1 MARSFT
7 NSKDSDIVSI
17 TTSRDQTTKLTQL
30 SIFNEVRQN
39 LKTLGTANPIKQ
51 NNATYNNSF
60 KVCSAKSY
68 GTLLDVNR
76 GYMQRL
82 NVCPNDCI
90 VAGTLSVQSI
100 DNYINATTEDDVVS
114 LSLNV
119 NTPPVSG
126 YVLSSTTGG
135 DLSWIQPSTGSGG
148 NFSTPSD
155 QDLDMNSHDIFN
167 VNNIQSNGI
176 TINASPPIPP
186 LLAASVTAKAVTEKV
201 ITFVTDTTN
210 TLTYDASGNLNF
222 VAGQADIT
230 GVNSVISGSTSN
242 TLSLNS
248 ASGGTA
254 ITIEGT
260 PNIIT
265 LDVTSSSLTYD
276 ASGNLNFNDGQ
287 ADITGV
293 NSVISES
300 ISNILSLN
308 SASGGTALTIA
319 GTPNIITLDVSGST
333 LTYDASGNLNFNDGQ
348 ADITGVNSVIS
359 ESTSNTLS
367 LNSASGGTALTIAGT
382 PNIITLDVSGSSLT
396 YDASGNLNFNDGQA
410 DINGV
415 NSVISESTS
424 NILSLNAAS
433 GGTALTI
440 AGTPNIITLDVSGST
455 LTYDASGNLNF
466 NDGQADINGVNNL
479 NVNNINVNTITFS
492 INEDGCGDEAGLL
505 TGVSKVTSASITDTL
520 ALLSASESSS
530 ITVQGVN
537 SGSEESSINFFTNY
551 TNNWLQY
558 DEAGNLNFLQGQ
570 ADITGVNNINL
581 TTINGTGTTPGQV
594 LTSTTSSGLQ
604 FASATETQI
613 YFTLAAPI
621 VLALNIAAVTVT
633 ETQGTTPTGTYYIQP
648 GTKNSNFANV
658 RSGLAFRNKTIVLG
672 AVASTNIAITT
683 STIVCRL
690 YNSTSASSLT
700 NLTPCGTTTL
710 TSLNYTGNSFVC
722 NTNFDGLD
730 STPQFLHV
738 EVEVLTAGLPT
749 GADVI
754 IGVYVLNYN

>member
-1 MARSFT
+1 MARTFS

-60 KVCSAKSY
+60 KVCSANSY

-82 NVCPNDCI
+82 NVCPNDCV

-119 NTPPVSG
+119 NPPSVSG

-135 DLSWIQPSTGSGG
+135 DLSWIQQSSGSGG
-148 NFSTPSD
+148 NFSTPSN

-176 TINASPPIPP
+176 TINASPPPVVP
-186 LLAASVTAKAVTEKV
+186 LRAASVKPKAVTPKV

-222 VAGQADIT
+222 V
-230 GVNSVISGSTSN
+230 V
-242 TLSLNS
+242 
-248 ASGGTA
+248 
-254 ITIEGT
+254 
-260 PNIIT
+260 
-265 LDVTSSSLTYD
+265 
-276 ASGNLNFNDGQ
+276 
-287 ADITGV
+287 
-293 NSVISES
+293 
-300 ISNILSLN
+300 
-308 SASGGTALTIA
+308 
-319 GTPNIITLDVSGST
+319 
-333 LTYDASGNLNFNDGQ
+333 GQ

-367 LNSASGGTALTIAGT
+367 LNAASGGTAITIAGT

-396 YDASGNLNFNDGQA
+396 YDASGNLNFIEGQA
-410 DINGV
+410 DI
-415 NSVISESTS
+415 T
-424 NILSLNAAS
+424 
-433 GGTALTI
+433 
-440 AGTPNIITLDVSGST
+440 
-455 LTYDASGNLNF
+455 
-466 NDGQADINGVNNL
+466 GVNNL
-479 NVNNINVNTITFS
+479 NVNTITFS
-492 INEDGCGDEAGLL
+492 INEDGCGEENGLL
-505 TGVSKVTSASITDTL
+505 TGVNKVTSASNTDTL

-530 ITVQGVN
+530 ITVEGVN
-537 SGSEESSINFFTNY
+537 SSLEQSSINLFTNY

-558 DEAGNLNFLQGQ
+558 DEEGNLNFLQGQ

-581 TTINGTGTTPGQV
+581 TTINGAGTTGQV
-594 LTSTTSSGLQ
+594 LTTTGTGGVQ
-604 FASATETQI
+604 FANATATQI
-613 YFTLAAPI
+613 YFTLSAPI
-621 VLALNIAAVTVT
+621 TLALALDGVTVNQ
-633 ETQGTTPTGTYYIQP
+633 TQGFTPTGTTYFIQP
-648 GTKNSNFANV
+648 GNKNSNFANV

-672 AVASTNIAITT
+672 AVASTNKDIIS

-700 NLTPCGTTTL
+700 NPTPCGTTTL
-710 TSLNYTGNSFVC
+710 TTSNYTGTSFVC

-730 STPQFLHV
+730 TTPQFLHV
-738 EVEVLTAGLPT
+738 EVEVATNDLQNGT
-749 GADVI
+749 DVI
-754 IGVYVLNYN
+754 VAIYVLNYN